1 MTQRLP
7 EPAARPWQPG
17 RVPDRPRLLLD
28 CDPGL
33 DDAVAIALAL
43 RHGDVVGITT
53 VGGNVGLDRTTAN
66 ALAVCE
72 LLGRADVPVHAGH
85 DLPSNGE
92 APLRAAHVHGESGLG
107 GARLPVAER
116 AAASDDAVGFI
127 IESVRAAEGLWLVP
141 TGPLTN
147 VADAL
152 ASAPDLVDKVAGICW
167 MGGSATRGNATA
179 AAEFNALADPEAAAV
194 VFTAGVPELIMV
206 GLNVTETVTVA
217 HELLDQL
224 RHAGTAVSL
233 AYLDMLSGIVDRAIN
248 SWNRPGA
255 AMHDA
260 LAVLRITHPALFSGS
275 RRHVVVECAGTHTRG
290 MTLVDHRPSGA
301 AATNCEV
308 VEWADADA
316 VRTLLTEALTA

>member
-1 MTQRLP
+1 
-7 EPAARPWQPG
+7 
-17 RVPDRPRLLLD
+17 VDDRPRLLLD

-66 ALAVCE
+66 ALAICE

-85 DLPSNGE
+85 DLPMRGD
-92 APLRAAHVHGESGLG
+92 APVRATHVHGQSGLG
-107 GARLPVAER
+107 DARLPVAAR
-116 AAASDDAVGFI
+116 AADSDDAVGFI
-127 IESVRAAEGLWLVP
+127 IESVRAEEGVWLVP

-147 VADAL
+147 VAHAL
-152 ASAPDLVDKVAGICW
+152 AAAPDLVDKVAGICW

-179 AAEFNALADPEAAAV
+179 AAEFNALADPEAAAA
-194 VFTAGVPELIMV
+194 VFAAGVPDLIMV
-206 GLNVTETVTVA
+206 GLTVTETVTVA

-224 RHAGTAVSL
+224 RQAATAVSL
-233 AYLDMLSGIVDRAIN
+233 AYLDMLAGIVDRAIT

-260 LAVLRITHPALFSGS
+260 LAVLRVTHPSLFSGV
-275 RRHVVVECAGTHTRG
+275 RRHVVVECAGEHTRG
-290 MTLVDHRPSGA
+290 MTLVDHRPSGS

-308 VEWADADA
+308 VEWADADRI
-316 VRTLLTEALTA
+316 RTLVTEVLTT